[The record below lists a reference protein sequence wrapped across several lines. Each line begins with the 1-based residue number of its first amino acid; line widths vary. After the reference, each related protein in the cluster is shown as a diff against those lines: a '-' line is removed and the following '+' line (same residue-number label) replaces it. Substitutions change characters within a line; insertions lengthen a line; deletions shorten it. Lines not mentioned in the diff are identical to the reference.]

1 MSDTDRIE
9 QRIAEI
15 VAEAERNSAQSEH
28 RLIEAKWELDKARIK
43 RDTAPQDDRLQR
55 SVIKWE
61 QKIKELEAEVAIDRQ
76 TLTKLIQTTTQ
87 QGETQ

>member
-1 MSDTDRIE
+1 MNDTDRIE

-28 RLIEAKWELDKARIK
+28 RLTEAKWELDKARIK
-43 RDTAPQDDRLQR
+43 RDTTPQDDRLQR

-61 QKIKELEAEVAIDRQ
+61 QKIKELEAEVATDRQ
-76 TLTKLIQTTTQ
+76 TLTKLTQTTTQ